1 MRVFIE
7 GCKTAKEAKEKATW
21 ASKVV
26 KVEGGYMAFE
36 FMSDYTTWKNQ
47 K

>member
-1 MRVFIE
+1 MRTGHIDA
-7 GCKTAKEAKEKATW
+7 KTAAKAREAAPW

-26 KVEGGYMAFE
+26 KVEGGYIAFE
-36 FMSDYTTWKNQ
+36 SLADYTVWKNQ

>member
-1 MRVFIE
+1 MQVFIE
-7 GCKTAKEAKEKATW
+7 GCKTAKEAREKASW

-26 KVEGGYMAFE
+26 KVEGGYIAFE
-36 FMSDYTTWKNQ
+36 FMTDYTTWKNQ

>member
-1 MRVFIE
+1 MQEFLE
-7 GCKTAKEAKEKATW
+7 GCKTAKEAREKATW

-26 KVEGGYMAFE
+26 KVEGGYIAFE
-36 FMSDYTTWKNQ
+36 FMSDFSTWKNQ

>member
-1 MRVFIE
+1 MQEFLE
-7 GCKTAKEAKEKATW
+7 GCKTAKEAREKATW

-26 KVEGGYMAFE
+26 KVDGGYIAFE
-36 FMSDYTTWKNQ
+36 FMSDFSTWKNQ